1 MRTVLTEARGARDP
15 IHSYSSRAT
24 DLIEIFRRVPDPHRQ
39 EGMTMPAKHQPAGAF
54 GGKKLTKAPGAD
66 THP

>member
-24 DLIEIFRRVPDPHRQ
+24 DLIEIFDEYLTRIV
-39 EGMTMPAKHQPAGAF
+39 
-54 GGKKLTKAPGAD
+54 KKG
-66 THP
+66 